1 MIRALQVLQ
10 VLQAV
15 VKFKHTIFRFNLM
28 ESGKTSIQI

>member
-15 VKFKHTIFRFNLM
+15 VKFKHITFRFNLM
-28 ESGKTSIQI
+28 ENGKTSIQI